1 MDAIDV
7 SVPVCCCFLSCRRH
21 QKLVNSSPRRI
32 VICLDFLFCKKKSF
46 ATSDLIWW
54 SLSASRVS
62 REELSW
68 NKSDYTKPWEKD
80 REREKCGFHVRKGT
94 GDKQLNK
101 YSKKRERRE
110 ERERVKIKKVSL
122 AARTGDILASV
133 GLPTTRVSLSRLD
146 TKARPQTFWT
156 SSHCSEK
163 HPRL

>member
-1 MDAIDV
+1 MPARDRSCPAGGCLVLILTLKDVRNVTLSYSKLVFITIKREREKEGHICVIQQKKIKMDAIDV
-7 SVPVCCCFLSCRRH
+7 SVPVCCCFLSCRRRH

-80 REREKCGFHVRKGT
+80 GEREKCGFHVRKGT

-101 YSKKRERRE
+101 YSKK
-110 ERERVKIKKVSL
+110 S
-122 AARTGDILASV
+122 
-133 GLPTTRVSLSRLD
+133 
-146 TKARPQTFWT
+146 
-156 SSHCSEK
+156 
-163 HPRL
+163 